1 MVVAVDC
8 EVVIVWSVSCELVL
22 CVVDVTSLLLV
33 VDVTSLADVVVDVSP
48 ASHELNH
55 RELRKKASSFFSKS
69 PPSYFSITSPTIER
83 YSSRA

>member
-1 MVVAVDC
+1 MVVAVDADC
-8 EVVIVWSVSCELVL
+8 EVVIVWSVSAVLVL

-33 VDVTSLADVVVDVSP
+33 VVVVDVNP
-48 ASHELNH
+48 ASHDFNH
-55 RELRKKASSFFSKS
+55 RELTKKASSFFSKS

>member
-1 MVVAVDC
+1 M
-8 EVVIVWSVSCELVL
+8 WSVFSELVL

-33 VDVTSLADVVVDVSP
+33 DVVVDVSP

-55 RELRKKASSFFSKS
+55 RELRKKASLFFLKS
-69 PPSYFSITSPTIER
+69 PPSYFLITSPTIER